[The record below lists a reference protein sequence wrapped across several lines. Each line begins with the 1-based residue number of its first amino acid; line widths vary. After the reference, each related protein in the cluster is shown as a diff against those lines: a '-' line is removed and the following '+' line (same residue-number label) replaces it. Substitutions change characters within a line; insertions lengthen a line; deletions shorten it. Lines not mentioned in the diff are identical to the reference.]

1 MVSESLRFLFVC
13 LMLVLPAN
21 LWGQNHPDLG
31 NFEDYQNESRVWLA
45 TMVGE
50 AVVNPVFPV
59 LATELTTMKWEVADG
74 AEVKENDT
82 LGYRGAEKIEL
93 SLRDLELR
101 KSKYPNELNDLEW
114 ANRDK
119 RKALTASIV
128 ELRVQI
134 DAMLMTPK
142 ERELLGVDFE
152 KKLKEERENL
162 EKDLELME
170 GRLEGGYFDQ
180 QLADE
185 QTALNL
191 ELDKA
196 LQAHEELVRG
206 SRILSPSDGRLE
218 ILVSEPLK
226 VEQEIARVRLEGRG
240 EVLVQAIGQ
249 AFGNIPLNE
258 LVIETQGEDGKIY
271 TGEYLRT
278 MGEKL
283 FERTDAALV
292 FSLQGEDE
300 IIEEEVAG
308 RRMCRI
314 YRKLEESG
322 RIVPKE
328 KLLFEHSEEI
338 VKDGWAKFIQTRW
351 PGTKLVSVGPRDLV
365 VRKAEGGNEN

>member
-1 MVSESLRFLFVC
+1 
-13 LMLVLPAN
+13 
-21 LWGQNHPDLG
+21 
-31 NFEDYQNESRVWLA
+31 
-45 TMVGE
+45 
-50 AVVNPVFPV
+50 
-59 LATELTTMKWEVADG
+59 
-74 AEVKENDT
+74 
-82 LGYRGAEKIEL
+82 
-93 SLRDLELR
+93 
-101 KSKYPNELNDLEW
+101 
-114 ANRDK
+114 
-119 RKALTASIV
+119 
-128 ELRVQI
+128 
-134 DAMLMTPK
+134 
-142 ERELLGVDFE
+142 
-152 KKLKEERENL
+152 
-162 EKDLELME
+162 ME

-191 ELDKA
+191 ELDRA

-218 ILVSEPLK
+218 ILISEPLK

-292 FSLQGEDE
+292 FSLQGEDAVL
-300 IIEEEVAG
+300 EEEVAG
-308 RRMCRI
+308 RRLCRI
-314 YRKLEESG
+314 YRKLVESG

-328 KLLFEHSEEI
+328 KLLFEHPEEI
-338 VKDGWAKFIQTRW
+338 TRDGWAKFIQTRW

-365 VRKAEGGNEN
+365 VRKAEGGDEN